1 MTPETI
7 ETCKTELSCKL
18 AKLASR
24 YSTDL
29 LLGNE
34 ECEIK
39 NLENLVM
46 ATNLFEVLCL
56 IKFFSTEEDEV
67 ITYELACST
76 EEDVEKL
83 LKTLKKY
90 LNEHCGCN

>member
-18 AKLASR
+18 GKLASK
-24 YSTDL
+24 YTTDL

-39 NLENLVM
+39 NLENLIM
-46 ATNLFEVLCL
+46 AANLFEVLCL

-76 EEDVEKL
+76 EEDVENL
-83 LKTLKKY
+83 LNTLKKY